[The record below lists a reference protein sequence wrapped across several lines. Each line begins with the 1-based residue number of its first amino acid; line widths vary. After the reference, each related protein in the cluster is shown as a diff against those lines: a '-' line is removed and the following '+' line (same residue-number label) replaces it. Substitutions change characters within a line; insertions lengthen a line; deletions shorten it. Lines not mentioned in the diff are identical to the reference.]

1 MSLTSQIEWA
11 GSPFMRFAQRSIPN
25 PGAVTAVHDGIR
37 KHALRT
43 KSSHTGKRPDWG
55 LIGTAIDF
63 RLRLA
68 FTTDDLV
75 PVSARRGHA
84 ALTRNH
90 PEAAALLGELTAAI
104 ASLLAEA
111 PPQLADRIELPES
124 IENDLL
130 RLCVVAG
137 QLDQLYRSY
146 LHVIDKT
153 PLLDGGRAVTF
164 DQARAQVPWF
174 VIDQL
179 HDQVCLAN
187 TGLGELRARASA
199 ARSGMSFSGSDAI
212 GGADADLLVD
222 GLLLDFKSTHAA
234 TTITKSDVYQLAGY
248 ALLDFDD
255 EHHIDH
261 VGIYWTRHGI
271 KRTFSLP
278 GFFELLGA
286 TETVP
291 ELRAGLR
298 AELTAYNEQRQRA
311 RDAARSAAE
320 HREAADAEASRESGE
335 EIPVRRI
342 HQTRRWLSR
351 VFQR

>member
-1 MSLTSQIEWA
+1 M
-11 GSPFMRFAQRSIPN
+11 
-25 PGAVTAVHDGIR
+25 
-37 KHALRT
+37 
-43 KSSHTGKRPDWG
+43 
-55 LIGTAIDF
+55 
-63 RLRLA
+63 
-68 FTTDDLV
+68 
-75 PVSARRGHA
+75 
-84 ALTRNH
+84 
-90 PEAAALLGELTAAI
+90 
-104 ASLLAEA
+104 
-111 PPQLADRIELPES
+111 
-124 IENDLL
+124 
-130 RLCVVAG
+130 
-137 QLDQLYRSY
+137 
-146 LHVIDKT
+146 
-153 PLLDGGRAVTF
+153 
-164 DQARAQVPWF
+164 PWF

-187 TGLGELRARASA
+187 TGLGQLRASA
-199 ARSGMSFSGSDAI
+199 RTARSGMRFSGSDAI
-212 GGADADLLVD
+212 GGADADLQVD

-255 EHHIDH
+255 DHHIDH

-298 AELTAYNEQRQRA
+298 AELAAYHDQRQRAA
-311 RDAARSAAE
+311 RDAARNAAE
-320 HREAADAEASRESGE
+320 HREAADAASHASGE